1 LKNQVI
7 TTLTQRMTQRSNNNN
22 NNANYGDYMNVQEAT
37 VAQQQQQSSVGS
49 TTRAGPQV
57 PAQRPA
63 NYRHPSVVG
72 PSHSAPV
79 QSSSA
84 GVHQSQNNNDRMLS
98 VSGKKK
104 CSLCQ
109 EELGQFFIISF
120 DDWNFL

>member
-1 LKNQVI
+1 
-7 TTLTQRMTQRSNNNN
+7 MTQRSNNNNN

-37 VAQQQQQSSVGS
+37 VAQQQQQSTGGGS

-72 PSHSAPV
+72 PSHSAPI
-79 QSSSA
+79 QSSSN
-84 GVHQSQNNNDRMLS
+84 VHQSQHQNNNDRMLS

-109 EELGQFFIISF
+109 EELGKILFF
-120 DDWNFL
+120 N